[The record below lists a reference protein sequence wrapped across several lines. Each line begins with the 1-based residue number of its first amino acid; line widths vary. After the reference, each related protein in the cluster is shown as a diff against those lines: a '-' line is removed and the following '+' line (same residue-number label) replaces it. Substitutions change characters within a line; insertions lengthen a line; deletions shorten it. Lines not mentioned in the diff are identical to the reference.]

1 MVLNDRNGSQAQF
14 AHGSRAFS
22 PFFPQDPHPSPLIT
36 LETQVSTS
44 DTYLCAEGAPAAAL
58 GGVLSGRAHA
68 GAGAYAH
75 QLTVYTR
82 VCAPCAGVDRTTP
95 ASCKISCPLL
105 LPDSHEAVNEK
116 AQGSRGKPGEPSS
129 GVRSLCPVFGF
140 GELSLL
146 VSEGSGAQLGVWAPG
161 SHGIP
166 GFCLVAPRG
175 HLTSRPPSSRLEG
188 M

>member
-116 AQGSRGKPGEPSS
+116 A
-129 GVRSLCPVFGF
+129 
-140 GELSLL
+140 
-146 VSEGSGAQLGVWAPG
+146 
-161 SHGIP
+161 
-166 GFCLVAPRG
+166 
-175 HLTSRPPSSRLEG
+175 
-188 M
+188 